1 MKIRMIAALTSCLV
15 VVFAFSSYGEIM
27 AGEEW
32 VGIYLEGKKIGYGF
46 NRVEKTEGGY
56 SITEET
62 DTTFTMMG
70 TKQEVRTSTV
80 SEHDASLGLKSFR
93 FSMTAGVVGTNIT
106 GSVVGDSMELTIEAM
121 GNVQNQEVPLNERP
135 HLSGDIGPYLI
146 MQGLEAGKKFRLP
159 FFDPATLSIQH
170 MDITVEAREDMK
182 LGGRL
187 VPAYRVR
194 EEFAGITARS
204 WISPETG
211 SLKGEGPLGMTY
223 LRETK
228 EQAMSM
234 PKGGYQSM
242 DLIALTSINAGGISV
257 EDPRQTKYF
266 KASIS
271 GTDLSGLDVSGGRQ
285 GIKNGI
291 LSVQTEDIGA
301 LKPVTLP
308 VRLSEVASYLI
319 SEPFV
324 QSDDRHVIAKA
335 KEITN
340 GETEALKAARM
351 ICDWVNRSMEKK
363 TSAGIPIAAEVLK
376 NLSGDCNEHTA
387 LFTALARAAG
397 IPARMNVGIV
407 MMDGRFYYH
416 AWPEVYVGGW
426 VAVDPTFGQ
435 FPADATHVRLAQG
448 GLDRYVDVIRLVG
461 KLNVEVL
468 EYR

>member
-1 MKIRMIAALTSCLV
+1 MIAVLTSFLV
-15 VVFAFSSYGEIM
+15 LVLAFSSYGEIRS
-27 AGEEW
+27 GEEW
-32 VGIYLEGKKIGYGF
+32 VGIYLDGKKIGYGF

-62 DTTFTMMG
+62 DTTLTVMG

-80 SEHDASLGLKSFR
+80 SDHDASLGLKSFR
-93 FSMTAGVVGTNIT
+93 FSMAAGVVGTNIT
-106 GSVVGDSMELTIEAM
+106 GSVVGDSMKLEIETM
-121 GNVQNQEVPLNERP
+121 GNVQKQEVRLNERP

-146 MQGLEAGKKFRLP
+146 LQGLEAGKKISLP
-159 FFDPATLSIQH
+159 LFDPATMSIQP
-170 MDITVEAREDMK
+170 MEVTVEAREDMK

-194 EEFAGITARS
+194 EDFAGITARS

-211 SLKGEGPLGMTY
+211 TLKGEGPLGMTF

-228 EQAMSM
+228 EQAMGT
-234 PKGGYQSM
+234 PPGGYQSV
-242 DLIALTSINAGGISV
+242 DLIALTSIRAGGISV
-257 EDPRQTKYF
+257 VDPRQTKYF
-266 KASIS
+266 RVRLS
-271 GTDLSGLDVSGGRQ
+271 GTDLSGLDVPGGRQ
-285 GIKNGI
+285 DIKNGV

-308 VRLSEVASYLI
+308 VRLSDVASYLTP
-319 SEPFV
+319 EPFV
-324 QSDDRHVIAKA
+324 QSDDQHIVAKA

-340 GETEALKAARM
+340 GETDALKAARK
-351 ICDWVNRSMEKK
+351 ICDWVSRSMEKK
-363 TSAGIPIAAEVLK
+363 NSAGIPNAAEVLK

-397 IPARMNVGIV
+397 IPARMNGGIV

-426 VAVDPTFGQ
+426 VGIDPTFGQ
-435 FPADATHVRLAQG
+435 FPADATHIRLVQG
-448 GLDRYVDVIRLVG
+448 GLDRYVDVLRLVG
-461 KLNVEVL
+461 NLRVEVL
-468 EYR
+468 EYK